1 MQCFCYLHYPHH
13 TIQKERGREGGEGG
27 DEEEERGERRKGEEE
42 RLHFLN
48 TEPWASA
55 GITQVI
61 QRRGPR
67 VSNGRE
73 GSLHK

>member
-1 MQCFCYLHYPHH
+1 MYTGLYNRQ
-13 TIQKERGREGGEGG
+13 
-27 DEEEERGERRKGEEE
+27 RGERRKGEEE